1 MSLKRRT
8 VGGAEIAYLDRGKGP
23 LVIIAHC
30 SSASHREWLP
40 LIEALEPEWRVL
52 APDFIG
58 YGQSGAWPDGKVFTV
73 EADLAVLLELAKETE
88 EPIHLVGHSYGA
100 ALALEAARRLGS
112 KVRSLTLVEPVAFN
126 LLRVEHRPEWAE
138 IETLGVAVLTAVSNG
153 NDREAASA
161 FMRYWL
167 GRLRWWLAPEKFKAA
182 VTATIRKVALEFM
195 ILREAGTRLSDYAS
209 ITAPA
214 LLIAGGKTR
223 APARAVVDML
233 DATLP
238 NVRMTVLRGAG
249 HMSPF
254 THPSEVNRLIA
265 GHLAAQRDTRLAN
278 ELALPA

>member
-1 MSLKRRT
+1 MSLKQMT
-8 VGGAEIAYLDRGKGP
+8 VNGVEIAYLDRGKGP
-23 LVIIAHC
+23 FVIIAHC

-40 LIEALEPEWRVL
+40 LIEALEPDWRVL

-58 YGQSGAWPDGKVFTV
+58 YGRSGAWPEGKVFTV

-100 ALALEAARRLGS
+100 ALALEAARGLRS
-112 KVRSLTLVEPVAFN
+112 KVQSLTLVEPVAFN

-138 IETLGVAVLTAVSNG
+138 IEQLGVAVLTAVSNG
-153 NDREAASA
+153 NDRDAASA

-167 GRLRWWLAPEKFKAA
+167 GRLRWWLSPEKFKAA
-182 VTATIRKVALEFM
+182 ITATIRKVALEFM
-195 ILREAGTRLSDYAS
+195 ILIETGARLSDYAS
-209 ITAPA
+209 VTAPT
-214 LLIAGGKTR
+214 LLIVGGKTR

-233 DATLP
+233 SSALP
-238 NVRMTVLRGAG
+238 NATMTVLKGAG

-265 GHLAAQRDTRLAN
+265 GHLAAQHQREPVRV
-278 ELALPA
+278 